1 MIKIEDLENLPPE
14 VGKFGRDGMSE
25 IMNLATVLAYFL
37 VFLIG
42 LYHCFNEARHAWI
55 TRNSTGLTVFER
67 RSYALKAGSSCS
79 LGMLALIGLF
89 DAARGVF

>member
-1 MIKIEDLENLPPE
+1 
-14 VGKFGRDGMSE
+14 MSE

-55 TRNSTGLTVFER
+55 TRNNTGLTVFEKR
-67 RSYALKAGSSCS
+67 AYKLKACAS
-79 LGMLALIGLF
+79 LSLAFLAILGLF
-89 DAARGVF
+89 QAMAGV